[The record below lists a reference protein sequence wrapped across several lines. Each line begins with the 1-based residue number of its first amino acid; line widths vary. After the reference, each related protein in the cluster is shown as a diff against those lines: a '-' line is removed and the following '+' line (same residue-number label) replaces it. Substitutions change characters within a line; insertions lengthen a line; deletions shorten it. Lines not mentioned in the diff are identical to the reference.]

1 MLARPTITLSLPFL
15 GLTAGR
21 QVGKKRDDRPAIG
34 IEVSADRV
42 RAHVTEG
49 GLARLGS
56 AAAWLAPVHAAKVKI
71 TAALAERVATKITSG
86 EPLDDQ
92 EQYLVGRMFSKEA
105 RKLANQEAV
114 AQRVEEVLP
123 EVQERVQRLPP
134 YEDRGASSTFFARA
148 ETIAAEI
155 TEDGLR
161 NLFAQVLAGEVC
173 RPGAFSLRTLE
184 TIRLLDPE
192 IASIFER
199 LRGFAFGIWRKTTH
213 EYIFDKDRLEPRE
226 ISALVDAGLASESMA
241 VAIDTG
247 PSNDDIFFFSYGN
260 RLLRTRS
267 QPTPTKTFNRLT
279 SLSLTRAGREIA
291 SVLTPRVDY
300 EYFAAVGGWLSNRL
314 GPNVVVEW
322 RDESSEDWIAFGG
335 KREG

>member
-1 MLARPTITLSLPFL
+1 M
-15 GLTAGR
+15 
-21 QVGKKRDDRPAIG
+21 GKKRDDKQAIG
-34 IEVSADRV
+34 IKVGADSVS
-42 RAHVTEG
+42 AHVTEA

-86 EPLDDQ
+86 KPLDDQ
-92 EQYLVGRMFSKEA
+92 EQYFVGRMFSKEA

-114 AQRVEEVLP
+114 AQRVEEMLP
-123 EVQERVQRLPP
+123 EVEERVQRLPP
-134 YEDRGASSTFFARA
+134 YKDHGTSSTFFARA

-155 TEDGLR
+155 TENELR

-173 RPGAFSLRTLE
+173 RPGSFSPKTLE

-192 IASIFER
+192 IASMFER
-199 LRGFAFGIWRKTTH
+199 LRGLAFGIWRKTTH
-213 EYIFDKDRLEPRE
+213 EYIFAKDRLEPRE
-226 ISALVDAGLASESMA
+226 ISALVDAGLVSESMA

-247 PSNDDIFFFSYGN
+247 PSINAIFYFSYGS
-260 RLLRTRS
+260 RLLRTRC
-267 QPTPTKTFNRLT
+267 QPTPTQTINRLT

-300 EYFAAVGGWLSNRL
+300 EYFAAVGEWLANLL
-314 GPNVVVEW
+314 GSNVVVDW
-322 RDESSEDWIAFGG
+322 RDESSENWIAFAG

>member
-1 MLARPTITLSLPFL
+1 
-15 GLTAGR
+15 
-21 QVGKKRDDRPAIG
+21 VGKKRDDKPAIG
-34 IEVSADRV
+34 IEVGAHRV
-42 RAHVTEG
+42 RAHVSEG

-56 AAAWLAPVHAAKVKI
+56 AAAWLAPLHAAKVKI

-92 EQYLVGRMFSKEA
+92 EQYFVGRMFSKEA

-134 YEDRGASSTFFARA
+134 YEDPGTSSTFFARA

-155 TEDGLR
+155 TDDRLR
-161 NLFAQVLAGEVC
+161 NLFAQVLAGELC

-192 IASIFER
+192 TASIFER

-213 EYIFDKDRLEPRE
+213 EWIFAKDHLEPRE
-226 ISALVDAGLASESMA
+226 ISALVDAGLASESMT
-241 VAIDTG
+241 VPINTG
-247 PSNDDIFFFSYGN
+247 PSIDDIYVFSYGN
-260 RLLRTRS
+260 RLLRTRL
-267 QPTPTKTFNRLT
+267 QPTPTET
-279 SLSLTRAGREIA
+279 SERVSNLSFTRVGRQIA

-300 EYFAAVGGWLSNRL
+300 EYFAAVGEWLSNLL
-314 GPNVVVEW
+314 GSNVVVEW
-322 RDESSEDWIAFGG
+322 RDESSEDWTAFGRQRKG
-335 KREG
+335 